1 MTGNSDKHS
10 VVVYLFAVLAMI
22 LWSLSFIW
30 STIVFEY
37 YRPVTTIL
45 IRLVISALLL
55 QLLLFIARKREKIN
69 PRHYKLFLLS
79 SLFNPF
85 LYFLGENYGL
95 MMTSPTISAVIIGLI
110 PLFTP
115 IAGFFFLGEKLSNLN
130 IVGMVVSFL
139 GILIMLVRPDL
150 TFAASPLGVGL
161 LFFAVIMA
169 VFYSV
174 LLRRLAASYS
184 ALTIIATQNLI
195 GIFYF
200 IPLFFMLDYE
210 HFISVRPDTRV
221 IFAILQLAVFASTAA
236 YVLYT
241 KATKILGISRT
252 NAFTNLIP
260 VFTAFFSWIIIGE
273 EFGAA
278 KLSGMMIVIS
288 GVALTQYKR
297 SGKVDTKPDT

>member
-1 MTGNSDKHS
+1 MVVNSDKQK
-10 VVVYLFAVLAMI
+10 VVVYLFAVISMI
-22 LWSLSFIW
+22 LWGLSFIW
-30 STIVFEY
+30 TTIVFEY
-37 YRPVTTIL
+37 YKPVTTIL

-55 QLLLFIARKREKIN
+55 QLILFIARKREMIQR
-69 PRHYKLFLLS
+69 RHYKLFFLS
-79 SLFNPF
+79 ALFNPF

-115 IAGFFFLGEKLSNLN
+115 VAGYFLLSERLTALN
-130 IVGMVVSFL
+130 IVGMFVSFF

-150 TFAASPLGVGL
+150 TLAASPLGVGL
-161 LFFAVIMA
+161 LFFAVVMA

-174 LLRRLAASYS
+174 LLRRLAAYYS

-200 IPLFFMLDYE
+200 LPLFFILDFE
-210 HFISVRPDTRV
+210 HFISVRPDVRV
-221 IFAILQLAVFASTAA
+221 ILAILQLAVFASTAA

-252 NAFTNLIP
+252 NVFTNLIP

-273 EFGAA
+273 VFGAA
-278 KLSGMMIVIS
+278 KLTGMVIVIS
-288 GVALTQYKR
+288 GVMLTQYKPP
-297 SGKVDTKPDT
+297 GYNTLKPGN